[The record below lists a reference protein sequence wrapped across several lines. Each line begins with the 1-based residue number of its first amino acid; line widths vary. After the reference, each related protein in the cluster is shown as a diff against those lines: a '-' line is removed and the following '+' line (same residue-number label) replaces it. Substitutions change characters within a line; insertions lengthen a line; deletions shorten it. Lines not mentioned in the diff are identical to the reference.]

1 MSYEINYTDTEVNP
15 TPITVADQTLNTTDS
30 SLVFVGKN
38 YPGYGKFI
46 GENFLHLLENFASKN
61 EPDNPK
67 KGQLWYYDGSDL
79 DPAEPQL
86 RVYDGTRWVPAS
98 GIKKGASAPAVQ
110 TSITGDMWIDTAN
123 QQLYLFA
130 GSKWVLVGP
139 SFSSG
144 TLSGLIVEQIID
156 RATGTEKSV
165 LSFYA
170 NDNRVATLSAD
181 DFQPKL
187 TLAGFP
193 RIRQGLTLSTVDF
206 DGNGVLLNKYWGTA
220 EKADALVVGNST
232 VSANNFLRGDT
243 VSTTNYTLNV
253 RNGGGIVIGQDL
265 STSLTTSGQ
274 NTVLTNK
281 SAGGNISLRLVNS
294 SNTARDVFTVTAVG
308 TEFFVGVNNPSP
320 SSSLDIIGNV
330 KTTGTIKTTNTSAAT
345 SATDQAASIYTAGA
359 AAIAGKAW
367 VGGGLDVLG
376 TISSHSIVPKSSAY
390 ILGTQPTPWD
400 RVYANT
406 VGKTDNT
413 TNFVGNFN
421 GTFDG
426 NLNGT
431 ATGLATTSVFRLIGD
446 VSSNAV
452 AFNGTQSVGNSV
464 IATVFRNTATS
475 TAKIVT
481 QAAHNLIT
489 GYLVSI
495 SCSAY
500 PSFNATNVVITKV
513 DDVSFTY
520 ENAGPSVPTTSTVG
534 TVTVSSQAVFNTAI
548 SYQFIADKEQVEFNS
563 QADVLDSDRLLIYRA
578 TDVDNDN
585 QPSLLS
591 VTKETLLAN
600 IGTVPVGSIFP
611 FAGTIPPAGYLWC
624 DGSEQNRGIYGD
636 LFNVIGYSYK
646 PSDDL
651 RGFNTFALPDMRG
664 RHPIGLDNMYN
675 GNTVS
680 LEIRSTGVTR
690 TAQIGTAS
698 ITTTMIVTDA
708 STINGPFQIGKPV
721 TGTGLSGTVIVSGLV
736 SDTPAVGQTTVT
748 VTCDPQTITPASGL
762 TLISYGVTDSL
773 LPSER
778 PAGVVPGATAV
789 GNIGGTETKTLSASN
804 LPDHKHSL
812 KDSSNNQ
819 YYAFRYATGTPSDP
833 SVTTSYSH
841 NTTNSIHLLPNSGSV
856 NSGTLGQ
863 PFNIM
868 NPYLGV
874 NYIIFTGRI
883 L

>member
-1 MSYEINYTDTEVNP
+1 MSYVIDYTNKDVP
-15 TPITVADQTLNTTDS
+15 GYTPITVADQTLNANDS

-46 GENFLHLLENFASKN
+46 GENFLHLLENFASPT
-61 EPDNPK
+61 EPENPTP
-67 KGQLWYYDGSDL
+67 GQLWYDTTEDN
-79 DPAEPQL
+79 PQL
-86 RVYDGTRWVPAS
+86 KILDSSKNWVPAS
-98 GIKKGASAPAVQ
+98 GIKKGTSAPSVQ
-110 TSITGDMWIDTAN
+110 TSNTGDMWIDTAN

-130 GSKWVLVGP
+130 GAKWVLVGP
-139 SFSSG
+139 SFNSG
-144 TLSGLIVEQIID
+144 TLSGLIVEQVID

-206 DGNGVLLNKYWGTA
+206 DGNGVVSNKYWGTA
-220 EKADALVVGNST
+220 EKADALVVGNAT

-253 RNGGGIVIGQDL
+253 RNGGGIVVGQDL

-281 SAGGNISLRLVNS
+281 SAGGNIALRVVNS
-294 SNTARDVFTVTAVG
+294 ANTSKDVLVVTAVG
-308 TEFFVGVNNPSP
+308 TEFFAGINNPSP
-320 SSSLDIIGNV
+320 SESLDVIGNI
-330 KTTGTIKTTNTSAAT
+330 KTNGKIKTTNTSAAT
-345 SATDQAASIYTAGA
+345 SATDQNASIYTAGG
-359 AAIAGKAW
+359 IAVAGQTWIGA
-367 VGGGLDVLG
+367 GLDITG
-376 TISSHSIVPKSSAY
+376 TVSSQSIVPKTSAY
-390 ILGTQPTPWD
+390 VLGTSTTPWS
-400 RVYANT
+400 RLYANT
-406 VGKTDNT
+406 VGNPGNT
-413 TNFVGNFN
+413 TNFLGSFTGNFE
-421 GTFDG
+421 G

-431 ATGLATTSVFRLIGD
+431 ATGLATTSVFRMIGD
-446 VSSNAV
+446 ISSNAV

-464 IATVFRNTATS
+464 IAQVFRNTATS
-475 TAKIVT
+475 KATIT
-481 QAAHNLIT
+481 TLSPHNLIT

-500 PSFNATNVVITKV
+500 PTFNATNVFITKV
-513 DDVSFTY
+513 DNVTFTY
-520 ENAGPSVPTTSTVG
+520 DNAGPSVPTTSTSG
-534 TVTVSSQAVFNTAI
+534 TVTVSSQAVFDTAI
-548 SYQFIADKEQVEFNS
+548 SSQFIASKDEVEFNS
-563 QADVLDSDRLLIYRA
+563 ESDVLASDKLLIYRA
-578 TDVDNDN
+578 SDIDNDN

-591 VTKETLLAN
+591 VKKETFLSN

-611 FAGTIPPAGYLWC
+611 FAGTIPPSGYLWC
-624 DGSEQNRGIYGD
+624 DGSEQNRGIYGA
-636 LFNVIGYSYK
+636 LFGVIGYAYK
-646 PSDDL
+646 PSGSL
-651 RGFNTFALPDMRG
+651 RGFNTFALPDLRG

-680 LEIRSTGVTR
+680 LEIRVTGAVR
-690 TAQIGTAS
+690 TAQIGTSS
-698 ITTTMIVTDA
+698 ITTTFVITDA
-708 STINGPFQIGKPV
+708 STTNGPFQIGKPI
-721 TGTGLSGTVIVSGLV
+721 TGTGLSGTVIVSGI
-736 SDTPAVGQTTVT
+736 SPATPAAGQTTLT
-748 VTCDPQTITPASGL
+748 ISCDPQTISSASGL
-762 TLISYGVTDSL
+762 TLISYGVTDGL
-773 LPSER
+773 LSSER
-778 PAGVVPGATAV
+778 PAGVVPGATTV
-789 GNIGGTETKTLSASN
+789 GNIGGTETKTLAASN
-804 LPDHKHSL
+804 LPDHKHNL
-812 KDSSNNQ
+812 KDTSNNQ

-833 SVTTSYSH
+833 SVTVSYSH

-863 PFNIM
+863 AFNIM